1 MLIFERP
8 LAVLKRR
15 RRVFF
20 RSNVTNNSNF
30 RTNAV
35 KIVWC
40 VIQQLGLHADNE
52 NIWIHG
58 MEFFNHET
66 GKEDMFIDSTF
77 MPNVQTCLHVFLWIT
92 EFYIFEL
99 PLLYFTNQRDDHKD
113 LSELRV
119 TRNQR
124 AEKGNPGVAHRYLLW
139 DSYQVNQRK
148 HTYGAVVLSF
158 IQIISMSFLY
168 NATYDLLYSVYVRC
182 FCETYIL

>member
-1 MLIFERP
+1 MIR
-8 LAVLKRR
+8 AHTKLKL
-15 RRVFF
+15 VALTFDKQKWGGV
-20 RSNVTNNSNF
+20 RSTLLF
-30 RTNAV
+30 
-35 KIVWC
+35 
-40 VIQQLGLHADNE
+40 LELYLMNE
-52 NIWIHG
+52 G
-58 MEFFNHET
+58 E
-66 GKEDMFIDSTF
+66 EDMFTDSTF

-119 TRNQR
+119 TRHQR

-139 DSYQVNQRK
+139 ESYRVDQRK